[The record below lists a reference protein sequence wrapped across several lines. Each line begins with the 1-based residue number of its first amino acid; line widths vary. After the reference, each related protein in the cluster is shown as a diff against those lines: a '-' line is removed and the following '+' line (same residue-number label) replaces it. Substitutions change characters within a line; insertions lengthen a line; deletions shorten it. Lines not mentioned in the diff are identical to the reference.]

1 MLTLSR
7 NPERCPLYRD
17 ALLCTMRGHSLRE
30 CHTASLALLVSSGLR
45 PDRSSHTVTRCARS
59 GPNLP
64 QLPPLE
70 AQIWNSILGFLPQP
84 VCSKLLTFR
93 RGAVFHPVTSQHPA
107 SSINVEIPPFSQF
120 AGFVLTMIP
129 RRFLDLLPTDSM
141 RASCGIRVGTVVE
154 HRKHH

>member
-45 PDRSSHTVTRCARS
+45 PDRSSHPVTRCARS
-59 GPNLP
+59 GPTGSKLP

-93 RGAVFHPVTSQHPA
+93 RGRRLSPRHQSTPS
-107 SSINVEIPPFSQF
+107 
-120 AGFVLTMIP
+120 FVYK
-129 RRFLDLLPTDSM
+129 
-141 RASCGIRVGTVVE
+141 C
-154 HRKHH
+154 